1 MWAKLTGSGRGGA
14 VGGVVGAV
22 GDGSAADGVV
32 GAVGD
37 GTSEHD
43 EQLLLHQPYVGT
55 IQRRLSV
62 SEAGLGIGGYY
73 RVTAVGREADGELWA
88 EIRQVHAAQRGAGR
102 GGDAAVICQRVVSE
116 LSERLEVAI
125 KDCTRLIW
133 LPPKLHTNTKHVL
146 DELQKQAFDRV
157 RLLVGSRGAGAH
169 VAKLRAKFLLSPTL
183 LTISSIIAAAS
194 RKHLGEAFSAQT
206 LRHSGESDLILYE
219 KYHAVLKAVATVV
232 NGAGPVANPQ
242 ADADPEAQIAAGIQ
256 AACDMLLAT
265 VDEKIMARL
274 PKDFVTHMAGSNAAV
289 SKAEEDVAAARK
301 ARSKAAQATVL
312 EAKVLEPTELKAL
325 KAKRADAAV
334 LEAKVLKVLEAKA
347 KLHRQVD
354 TTKSEYDT
362 AAVRYNAR
370 LATETKDMAELNAAV
385 GKATKDVAAA
395 RKARSK
401 AAQATVLEADVL
413 VLSELKALKA
423 KGAGALEEKVLK
435 LFEAKVKLHRQADTT
450 ESEYDTAKV
459 RYYACLANNAK
470 GSRAE
475 TESMKK
481 MHDAKLAELEE
492 LRSRSLFTMAAEN
505 PALIQIVESKVAAL
519 TEARHSQQE
528 FKAETESMWHM
539 HRAKL
544 AELEELRSRNLF
556 TMAAENPALIQVME
570 SKVAALK
577 EARHSQQEQQ
587 ALLDTATAALPA
599 ARLDVA
605 GKLGALLHEWSEV
618 AKTQMSGRAGSK
630 VDTLVRELWQVPSS
644 IEGKLRAAMLG
655 EDLDTMAA
663 ENPAL
668 MPVDASRLAL
678 EEALPSVLHRELAAA
693 MDQLASACIS
703 GVYHSCSLCQD
714 VSTAVPA
721 GAEMEAR
728 WLQLKT
734 WSPFEPWTR

>member
-1 MWAKLTGSGRGGA
+1 MHR
-14 VGGVVGAV
+14 
-22 GDGSAADGVV
+22 
-32 GAVGD
+32 
-37 GTSEHD
+37 
-43 EQLLLHQPYVGT
+43 
-55 IQRRLSV
+55 
-62 SEAGLGIGGYY
+62 AG
-73 RVTAVGREADGELWA
+73 
-88 EIRQVHAAQRGAGR
+88 HA
-102 GGDAAVICQRVVSE
+102 
-116 LSERLEVAI
+116 
-125 KDCTRLIW
+125 
-133 LPPKLHTNTKHVL
+133 PPKLHTNKKQVL
-146 DELQKQAFDRV
+146 YELQKQAVDRV

-169 VAKLRAKFLLSPTL
+169 VAKLRAKFLLCPTL

-206 LRHSGESDLILYE
+206 LRHSGEADLILYE
-219 KYHAVLKAVATVV
+219 KYNAVLKAVATVV
-232 NGAGPVANPQ
+232 NGAGLVANPQ
-242 ADADPEAQIAAGIQ
+242 ADADPEAQIAAGIL
-256 AACDMLLAT
+256 AACDMLLVA

-289 SKAEEDVAAARK
+289 SKAEEDVATARK

-325 KAKRADAAV
+325 KAKGADAAV

-347 KLHRQVD
+347 KLHRQAD

-362 AAVRYNAR
+362 A
-370 LATETKDMAELNAAV
+370 
-385 GKATKDVAAA
+385 KA
-395 RKARSK
+395 
-401 AAQATVLEADVL
+401 
-413 VLSELKALKA
+413 
-423 KGAGALEEKVLK
+423 
-435 LFEAKVKLHRQADTT
+435 
-450 ESEYDTAKV
+450 
-459 RYYACLANNAK
+459 RYYACIANNAK
-470 GSRAE
+470 GLRAE

-492 LRSRSLFTMAAEN
+492 L
-505 PALIQIVESKVAAL
+505 K
-519 TEARHSQQE
+519 
-528 FKAETESMWHM
+528 
-539 HRAKL
+539 
-544 AELEELRSRNLF
+544 SRNLF
-556 TMAAENPALIQVME
+556 TMAAENPALIQIME

-605 GKLGALLHEWSEV
+605 GKLRVMLHEWSEV

-655 EDLDTMAA
+655 EGVFKT
-663 ENPAL
+663 
-668 MPVDASRLAL
+668 PVDDSRLAL
-678 EEALPSVLHRELAAA
+678 EEALPSILHRELAAA

-703 GVYHSCSLCQD
+703 GAYHSCSLCQD

-734 WSPFEPWTR
+734 WSPFEP

>member
-1 MWAKLTGSGRGGA
+1 MTGSGGHGA
-14 VGGVVGAV
+14 VG
-22 GDGSAADGVV
+22 GVV

-55 IQRRLSV
+55 IQRRLVV
-62 SEAGLGIGGYY
+62 SEVGLGIGGYY

-102 GGDAAVICQRVVSE
+102 GGDSAVNCQRVLSE
-116 LSERLEVAI
+116 LSERLEAAI
-125 KDCTRLIW
+125 KDCTGLVT
-133 LPPKLHTNTKHVL
+133 LPPKLHTNKKQVL
-146 DELQKQAFDRV
+146 YELQKQAVDRV

-169 VAKLRAKFLLSPTL
+169 VAKLRAKFLLCPTL

-206 LRHSGESDLILYE
+206 LRHSGEADLILYE
-219 KYHAVLKAVATVV
+219 KYNAVLKAVATVV
-232 NGAGPVANPQ
+232 NGAGLVANPQ
-242 ADADPEAQIAAGIQ
+242 ADADPEAQIAAGIL
-256 AACDMLLAT
+256 AACDMLLVA

-289 SKAEEDVAAARK
+289 SKAEEDVATARK

-325 KAKRADAAV
+325 KAKGADAAV

-347 KLHRQVD
+347 KLHRQAD

-370 LATETKDMAELNAAV
+370 LATTTKDMAELNAAV
-385 GKATKDVAAA
+385 GKAKKDVAVA

-423 KGAGALEEKVLK
+423 KGADALEEKVLK

-450 ESEYDTAKV
+450 KSEYDTAKA
-459 RYYACLANNAK
+459 RYYACIANNAK
-470 GSRAE
+470 GLRAE

-492 LRSRSLFTMAAEN
+492 LKSRSLFTMAAEN

-528 FKAETESMWHM
+528 FKAETESMKKM
-539 HRAKL
+539 HDAKL
-544 AELEELRSRNLF
+544 AELEELKSRNLF
-556 TMAAENPALIQVME
+556 TMAAENPALIQIME

-605 GKLGALLHEWSEV
+605 GKLRVMLHEWSEV

-655 EDLDTMAA
+655 EGVFKT
-663 ENPAL
+663 
-668 MPVDASRLAL
+668 PVDDSRLAL
-678 EEALPSVLHRELAAA
+678 EEALPSILHRELAAA

-703 GVYHSCSLCQD
+703 GAYHSCSLCQD

-734 WSPFEPWTR
+734 WSPFEP